1 MPQIG
6 AYCVISPAQPA
17 KKGADFGMNAV
28 CPGWDIL
35 LVFPIRGKQG
45 RSKYAL

>member
-1 MPQIG
+1 MPQLGHI
-6 AYCVISPAQPA
+6 ALYPLHSR
-17 KKGADFGMNAV
+17 KKGADFGMNEV

-45 RSKYAL
+45 RTKYAL